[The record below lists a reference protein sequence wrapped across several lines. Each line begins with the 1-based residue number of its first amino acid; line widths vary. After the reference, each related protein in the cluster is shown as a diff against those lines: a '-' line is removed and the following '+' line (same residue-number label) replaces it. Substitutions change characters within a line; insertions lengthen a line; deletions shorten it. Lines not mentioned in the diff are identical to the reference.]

1 MDLQRLAVSTSDEEH
16 AHEAATARL
25 DGREEEVADHYEQD
39 TGEYVL

>member
-1 MDLQRLAVSTSDEEH
+1 MDLQRLAIGARDEEH
-16 AHEAATARL
+16 ANEAATARL